1 MSYPRQLLHLLADGK
16 WHSGEELASQLGIS
30 RTAVWKQLGQLKALL
45 NIDCHAVRG
54 RGYRLPIPMELLD
67 GRSIRESLSQAAKHK
82 LPDIHILDSIASTN
96 SYLME
101 KVSESLA
108 SGLVCVAEQQTEGRG
123 RRGRSWVSPFGH
135 NIYFSMYLRFPLA
148 PAELSGI
155 SLVAGLAV
163 VRTLEQLGIVDV
175 GLKWPN
181 DILYKD
187 QKLAGLLLEVAG
199 EQSGPSNVVVG
210 IGLNINLSP
219 TDAESIDQP
228 WIDLKNIQGGESI
241 SRNRIVAG
249 LVDNLFELMGRFE
262 KEGLM
267 SLRGMWRQYDLY
279 DGKSIQ
285 LQLGNRQIY
294 GVHRGIDESGA
305 LLVETEEGIKAYHGG
320 EVSLRLA

>member
-1 MSYPRQLLHLLADGK
+1 MSYPRQLLHLLADGE

-30 RTAVWKQLGQLKALL
+30 RTAVWKQLGQLKELF

-54 RGYRLPIPMELLD
+54 RGYRLPVPMELLD
-67 GRSIRESLSQAAKHK
+67 TQSIREILSPLARRK
-82 LPDIHILDSIASTN
+82 LPDIHLLDSTASTN

-101 KVSESLA
+101 RISGQLA

-148 PAELSGI
+148 PVELNGI

-163 VRTLEQLGIVDV
+163 VHTLEQLGIVDV

-199 EQSGPSNVVVG
+199 EQSGPSHVVVG
-210 IGLNINLSP
+210 IGLNINLAKV
-219 TDAESIDQP
+219 DAELIDQP
-228 WIDLKNIQGGESI
+228 WVDLRSIPGGESI
-241 SRNRIVAG
+241 SRNRIIAG
-249 LVDNLFELMGRFE
+249 LVDNLFEMMGRFE
-262 KEGLM
+262 KEGFM
-267 SLRGMWRQYDLY
+267 SLRTIWRQHDLY
-279 DGKSIQ
+279 DGQPIQ
-285 LQLGNRQIY
+285 LQLGNRQIS

-305 LLVETEEGIKAYHGG
+305 LLVETEEGISAYHGG